1 MPEER
6 KLPQHLFAES
16 SVIGAMVNNEQACID
31 VFEILIKED
40 FYKKEHQAIFEAMR
54 SLYDI
59 GKNIDVITIAE
70 ELKKQ
75 EKLEFVGGSAY
86 LQNLVASVP
95 FVTNAVEYAKIVKE
109 KAISRDLITASGKIA
124 EICYKDTQNSES
136 VLDYAEHEIF
146 KISQLNQKGI
156 VENIADVLEKNER
169 EITLRL
175 ENKGSD
181 NELKTGYLELD
192 RMLGGLKKSDLIILA
207 ARPSVGKTSFA
218 LGMMLGATKRE
229 NKTALLFSLEMPSEQ
244 IGFRMLS
251 MESNVTMD
259 RMLSGN
265 MSSADHEII
274 SSIKNEIANRNILI
288 DSTPGITISE
298 MRSKCRKIKHERGLD
313 LVVVDYM
320 QLMALDKNTESRQ
333 QEISEISRQL
343 KQLAREM
350 ECPFVVLSQLSR
362 LSERRTGH
370 RPMLSDL
377 RDSGAIEQDADV
389 VLMLFRKDL
398 YTDESAQ
405 EMGGEDNEVFSDPD
419 EPKKVNIIIAKNRN
433 GATGDVV
440 MYWKPENMT
449 FRDIEWSEM

>member
-70 ELKKQ
+70 ELKRH

-86 LQNLVASVP
+86 LQSLVASVP

-136 VLDYAEHEIF
+136 MLDYAEHEIF

-169 EITLRL
+169 EIELRL

-192 RMLGGLKKSDLIILA
+192 KMLGGLKKSDLIVLA

-229 NKTALLFSLEMPSEQ
+229 NKAALLFSLEMPSEQ

>member
-70 ELKKQ
+70 ELKRH

-86 LQNLVASVP
+86 LQSLVASVP

-136 VLDYAEHEIF
+136 MLDYAEHEIF

-169 EITLRL
+169 EIELRL

-192 RMLGGLKKSDLIILA
+192 KMLGGLKKSDLIVLA

-259 RMLSGN
+259 VMLRGD
-265 MSSADHEII
+265 MSDADHDVI
-274 SSIKNEIANRNILI
+274 SSVKNEIANRNILI

-320 QLMALDKNTESRQ
+320 QLMALDKNIESRQ

-398 YTDESAQ
+398 YTDESDQ
-405 EMGGEDNEVFSDPD
+405 EMGNEDNEVFNDPD

-440 MYWKPENMT
+440 MYWKPMT
-449 FRDIEWSEM
+449 FRDIEWSAV

>member
-70 ELKKQ
+70 ELKRH

-86 LQNLVASVP
+86 LQSLVASVP

-136 VLDYAEHEIF
+136 MLDYAEHEIF

-169 EITLRL
+169 EIELRL

-192 RMLGGLKKSDLIILA
+192 KMLGGLKKSDLIVLA

-259 RMLSGN
+259 VMLRGD
-265 MSSADHEII
+265 MSDADHDVI
-274 SSIKNEIANRNILI
+274 SSVKNEIANRNILI

-320 QLMALDKNTESRQ
+320 QLMALDKNIESRQ

-350 ECPFVVLSQLSR
+350 ECPFVVLSQLLSSPPSWTSAPSR
-362 LSERRTGH
+362 TCPSARTTWSRRT
-370 RPMLSDL
+370 S
-377 RDSGAIEQDADV
+377 
-389 VLMLFRKDL
+389 
-398 YTDESAQ
+398 
-405 EMGGEDNEVFSDPD
+405 
-419 EPKKVNIIIAKNRN
+419 
-433 GATGDVV
+433 
-440 MYWKPENMT
+440 
-449 FRDIEWSEM
+449 

>member
-70 ELKKQ
+70 ELKIH

-86 LQNLVASVP
+86 LQSLVASVP

-136 VLDYAEHEIF
+136 MLDYAEHEIF

-169 EITLRL
+169 EIELRL

-192 RMLGGLKKSDLIILA
+192 KMLGGLKKSDLIVLA

-259 RMLSGN
+259 VMLRGD
-265 MSSADHEII
+265 MSDADHDVI
-274 SSIKNEIANRNILI
+274 SSVKNEIANRNILI

-320 QLMALDKNTESRQ
+320 QLMALDKNIESRQ

-398 YTDESAQ
+398 YTDESDQ
-405 EMGGEDNEVFSDPD
+405 EMGNEDNEVFSDPD

-449 FRDIEWSEM
+449 FRDIECSAV

>member
-70 ELKKQ
+70 ELKRH

-86 LQNLVASVP
+86 LQSLVASVP

-136 VLDYAEHEIF
+136 MLDYAEHEIF

-169 EITLRL
+169 EIELRL

-192 RMLGGLKKSDLIILA
+192 KMLGGLKKSDLI
-207 ARPSVGKTSFA
+207 V
-218 LGMMLGATKRE
+218 
-229 NKTALLFSLEMPSEQ
+229 
-244 IGFRMLS
+244 
-251 MESNVTMD
+251 
-259 RMLSGN
+259 
-265 MSSADHEII
+265 
-274 SSIKNEIANRNILI
+274 
-288 DSTPGITISE
+288 
-298 MRSKCRKIKHERGLD
+298 RK
-313 LVVVDYM
+313 
-320 QLMALDKNTESRQ
+320 
-333 QEISEISRQL
+333 
-343 KQLAREM
+343 
-350 ECPFVVLSQLSR
+350 
-362 LSERRTGH
+362 
-370 RPMLSDL
+370 
-377 RDSGAIEQDADV
+377 
-389 VLMLFRKDL
+389 
-398 YTDESAQ
+398 
-405 EMGGEDNEVFSDPD
+405 
-419 EPKKVNIIIAKNRN
+419 
-433 GATGDVV
+433 
-440 MYWKPENMT
+440 
-449 FRDIEWSEM
+449 

>member
-70 ELKKQ
+70 ELKRH

-86 LQNLVASVP
+86 LQSLVASVP

-136 VLDYAEHEIF
+136 MLDYAEHEIF

-169 EITLRL
+169 EIELRL

-192 RMLGGLKKSDLIILA
+192 KMLGGLKKSDLIVLA

-244 IGFRMLS
+244 IGFRILS

-259 RMLSGN
+259 VMLRGD
-265 MSSADHEII
+265 MSDADHDVI
-274 SSIKNEIANRNILI
+274 SSVKNEIANRNILI

-320 QLMALDKNTESRQ
+320 QLMALDKNIESRQ

-398 YTDESAQ
+398 YTDESDQ
-405 EMGGEDNEVFSDPD
+405 EMGNEDNEVFSDPD

-449 FRDIEWSEM
+449 FRDIEWSAV

>member
-70 ELKKQ
+70 ELKKR
-75 EKLEFVGGSAY
+75 EKLEFVGGSTY
-86 LQNLVASVP
+86 LQSLVASVP
-95 FVTNAVEYAKIVKE
+95 FITNAVEYAKIVKE
-109 KAISRDLITASGKIA
+109 KAISRDLISASNKIA
-124 EICYKDTQNSES
+124 EMCYKDTQKSES

-398 YTDESAQ
+398 YTDESAH

>member
-75 EKLEFVGGSAY
+75 EKLEFVGGSTY
-86 LQNLVASVP
+86 LQSLVASVP
-95 FVTNAVEYAKIVKE
+95 FITNAVEYAKIVKE
-109 KAISRDLITASGKIA
+109 KAISRDLISASNKIA
-124 EICYKDTQNSES
+124 EMCYKDTQKSES

-156 VENIADVLEKNER
+156 VENIADVLEKNES

>member
-70 ELKKQ
+70 ELKRH

-86 LQNLVASVP
+86 LQSLVASVP

-136 VLDYAEHEIF
+136 MLDYAEHEIF

-169 EITLRL
+169 EIELRL

-192 RMLGGLKKSDLIILA
+192 KMLGGLKKSDLIVLA

-259 RMLSGN
+259 VMLRGD
-265 MSSADHEII
+265 MSDADHDVI
-274 SSIKNEIANRNILI
+274 SSVKNEIANRNILI

-320 QLMALDKNTESRQ
+320 QLMALDKNIESRQ

-398 YTDESAQ
+398 YTDESDQ
-405 EMGGEDNEVFSDPD
+405 EMGNEDNEVFSDPD

-449 FRDIEWSEM
+449 FRDIECSAV

>member
-70 ELKKQ
+70 ELKRH

-86 LQNLVASVP
+86 LQSLVASVP

-136 VLDYAEHEIF
+136 MLDYAEHEIF

-169 EITLRL
+169 EIELRL

-192 RMLGGLKKSDLIILA
+192 KMLGGLKKSDLIILA

-398 YTDESAQ
+398 YTDESAY

>member
-70 ELKKQ
+70 ELKRH

-86 LQNLVASVP
+86 LQSLVASVP

-136 VLDYAEHEIF
+136 MLDYAEHEIF

-169 EITLRL
+169 EIELRL

-192 RMLGGLKKSDLIILA
+192 KMLGGLKKSDLIVLA

-259 RMLSGN
+259 VMLRGD
-265 MSSADHEII
+265 MSDADHDVI
-274 SSIKNEIANRNILI
+274 SSVKNEIANRNILI

-398 YTDESAQ
+398 YTDESDQ
-405 EMGGEDNEVFSDPD
+405 EMGNEDNEVFSDPD

-449 FRDIEWSEM
+449 FRDIEWSAV

>member
-70 ELKKQ
+70 ELKRH

-86 LQNLVASVP
+86 LQSLVASVP

-124 EICYKDTQNSES
+124 EICYNDTQNSES
-136 VLDYAEHEIF
+136 MLDYAEHEIF

-169 EITLRL
+169 EIELRL

-192 RMLGGLKKSDLIILA
+192 KMLGGLKKSDLIVLA

-259 RMLSGN
+259 VMLRGD
-265 MSSADHEII
+265 MSDADHDVI
-274 SSIKNEIANRNILI
+274 SSVKNEIANRNILI

-320 QLMALDKNTESRQ
+320 QLMALDKNIESRQ

-398 YTDESAQ
+398 YTDESDQ
-405 EMGGEDNEVFSDPD
+405 EMGNEDNEVFSDPD

-449 FRDIEWSEM
+449 FRDIEWSAV

>member
-75 EKLEFVGGSAY
+75 EKLEFVGGSTY
-86 LQNLVASVP
+86 LQSLVASVP
-95 FVTNAVEYAKIVKE
+95 FITNAVEYAKIVKE
-109 KAISRDLITASGKIA
+109 KAISRDLISASNKIA
-124 EICYKDTQNSES
+124 EMCYKDTQKSES

>member
-70 ELKKQ
+70 ELKRH

-86 LQNLVASVP
+86 LQSLVASVP

-136 VLDYAEHEIF
+136 MLDYAEHEIF

-169 EITLRL
+169 EIELRL

-192 RMLGGLKKSDLIILA
+192 KMLGGLKKSDLIVLA

-259 RMLSGN
+259 VMLRGD
-265 MSSADHEII
+265 MSDADHDVI
-274 SSIKNEIANRNILI
+274 SSVKNEIANRNILI

-320 QLMALDKNTESRQ
+320 QLMALDKNIESRQ

-398 YTDESAQ
+398 YTDESDQ
-405 EMGGEDNEVFSDPD
+405 EMGNEDNEVFNDPD

-440 MYWKPENMT
+440 MYWKPENMI
-449 FRDIEWSEM
+449 FRDIEWSAV

>member
-40 FYKKEHQAIFEAMR
+40 FYKKEHQAIFKAMR

-75 EKLEFVGGSAY
+75 EKLEFVGGSTY
-86 LQNLVASVP
+86 LQSLVASVP
-95 FVTNAVEYAKIVKE
+95 FITNAVEYAKIVKE
-109 KAISRDLITASGKIA
+109 KAISRDLISASNKIA
-124 EICYKDTQNSES
+124 EMCYKDTQKSES

>member
-70 ELKKQ
+70 ELKRH

-86 LQNLVASVP
+86 LQSLVASVP

-136 VLDYAEHEIF
+136 MLDYAEHEIF

-169 EITLRL
+169 EIELRL

-192 RMLGGLKKSDLIILA
+192 KMLGGLKKSDLIVLA

-259 RMLSGN
+259 VMLRGD
-265 MSSADHEII
+265 MSDADHDVI
-274 SSIKNEIANRNILI
+274 SSVKNEIANRNILI

-320 QLMALDKNTESRQ
+320 QLMALDKNIESRQ

-398 YTDESAQ
+398 YTDESDQ
-405 EMGGEDNEVFSDPD
+405 EMGNEDNEVFSDPD

-449 FRDIEWSEM
+449 FRDIEWSVV

>member
-70 ELKKQ
+70 ELKRH

-86 LQNLVASVP
+86 LQSLVASVP

-109 KAISRDLITASGKIA
+109 KAISRDLIMASGKIA

-136 VLDYAEHEIF
+136 MLDYAEHEIF

-169 EITLRL
+169 EIELRL

-192 RMLGGLKKSDLIILA
+192 KMLGGLKKSDLIVLA

-259 RMLSGN
+259 VMLRGN
-265 MSSADHEII
+265 MSSADHDVI
-274 SSIKNEIANRNILI
+274 SSVKNEIANRNILI

-320 QLMALDKNTESRQ
+320 QLMALDKNIESRQ

-405 EMGGEDNEVFSDPD
+405 EMGEEDNEVFSDPS

-449 FRDIEWSEM
+449 FRDIEWSAV

>member
-70 ELKKQ
+70 ELKRH

-86 LQNLVASVP
+86 LQSLVASVP

-136 VLDYAEHEIF
+136 MLDYAEHEIF

-169 EITLRL
+169 EIELRL
-175 ENKGSD
+175 ENKDSD

-192 RMLGGLKKSDLIILA
+192 KMLGGLKKSDLIVLA

-259 RMLSGN
+259 VMLRGD
-265 MSSADHEII
+265 MSDADHDVI
-274 SSIKNEIANRNILI
+274 SSVKNEIANRNILI

-405 EMGGEDNEVFSDPD
+405 EMGEEDNEVFSDPS

>member
-70 ELKKQ
+70 ELKRH

-86 LQNLVASVP
+86 LQSLVASVP

-136 VLDYAEHEIF
+136 MLDYAEHEIF

-169 EITLRL
+169 EIELRL

-192 RMLGGLKKSDLIILA
+192 KMLGGLKKSDLIVLA

-259 RMLSGN
+259 VMLRGD
-265 MSSADHEII
+265 MSDADHDVI
-274 SSIKNEIANRNILI
+274 SSVKNEIANRNILI

-320 QLMALDKNTESRQ
+320 QLMALDKNIESRQ

-398 YTDESAQ
+398 YTDESDQ
-405 EMGGEDNEVFSDPD
+405 EMGNEDNKVFNDPD

-449 FRDIEWSEM
+449 FRDIEWSAV

>member
-70 ELKKQ
+70 ELKRH

-86 LQNLVASVP
+86 LQSLVASVP

-136 VLDYAEHEIF
+136 MLDYAEHEIF

-169 EITLRL
+169 EIELRL

-192 RMLGGLKKSDLIILA
+192 KMLGGLKKSDLIVLA

-259 RMLSGN
+259 VMLRGD
-265 MSSADHEII
+265 MSDADHDVI
-274 SSIKNEIANRNILI
+274 SSVKNEIANRNILI

-320 QLMALDKNTESRQ
+320 QLMALDKNIESRQ

-398 YTDESAQ
+398 YTDESDQ
-405 EMGGEDNEVFSDPD
+405 EMGNEDNEVFNDPD